1 MSDFLYK
8 KNKKFYIL
16 LTLPALFPYSFSLL
30 GPLFCGTLPS
40 SFFNWNLIKGQKQFN
55 GIDNYIKIFQDKQ
68 FLHSLLFTL
77 ILAIISIIFA
87 NVLAFTIAFVLDN
100 NVRGKGVIRSFF
112 FIPNIISGVM
122 VSFVWMF
129 IFTNAIPSMAH
140 SLHLPFL
147 EKISW
152 FGNPKMSMLAV
163 IIVTTWQSTGFLMML
178 YIAGLQTIPKD
189 VIEAARLDGCIGL
202 KKIFKIQLPLLM
214 PTVTINLFV
223 SIANAFKAFD
233 IPLSLTG
240 GGPANAT
247 QTIAL
252 NIYNDAFGAYKTG
265 YASAKSIILF
275 LMVAVIA
282 YLQLKLTRRNE
293 VQM

>member
-1 MSDFLYK
+1 MSNFLYK

-16 LTLPALFPYSFSLL
+16 LTLPALLLYSFALL
-30 GPLFCGTLPS
+30 FPLFFGTLFS

-77 ILAIISIIFA
+77 ILAVISIIAA
-87 NVLAFTIAFVLDN
+87 NILAFAIAFILDSN
-100 NVRGKGVIRSFF
+100 IHGKGTIRSFF

-129 IFTNAIPSMAH
+129 IFTNAIPSIAR
-140 SLHLPFL
+140 SLHLSSL

-152 FGNPKMSMLAV
+152 FGNPAMSMLAV

-178 YIAGLQTIPKD
+178 YIAGLQIIPKD

-214 PTVTINLFV
+214 PTITINLFV

-275 LMVAVIA
+275 ILVATIA